1 MRAGRV
7 ILAIVGAVL
16 AITAFGMLAAGAGLL
31 WAESTQKDAGGFFN
45 TPTVELETDS
55 YALAST
61 EIDLGARPGDWF
73 PTGSI
78 ATVRIEA
85 QSGTDAPLFI
95 GIGPEDA
102 VESYLAGSGFAEVT
116 RIREDGSDYTT
127 TEGQAPPAPGE
138 QEFWVASTSGSG
150 AQQISWDV
158 AQGNWTVVIM
168 KADASPGVEVL
179 TSAGVRTSL
188 LVPIA
193 GVLLAGGLLM
203 AAVAAVLLVLATR
216 REGEPAPLSAGAA
229 GAGPYPLV
237 LTGRPEPDAGRWLWL
252 VKWLLIIPH
261 VIVLAF
267 LFTAFVLLTIVA
279 FFGILFTGRYPRS
292 IFDFNVGVMRWG
304 WRVAYYSYSALGTDR
319 YPPFTLDEV
328 ADYPAGLQVE
338 YPEQLS
344 RGLVLV
350 KWWLLA
356 IPHYL
361 IVGLLTSGLVWW
373 TTELGDTDAVARTG
387 GGLIGI
393 LVLIAAV
400 VLAVTGRYPQGL
412 YDLIMG
418 LNRWVYR
425 VGAYAALMTDEY
437 PPFRLDTGGGE
448 PGPGPDTADTS
459 SPPPATPP
467 PATPPG

>member
-1 MRAGRV
+1 MKAGRV

-16 AITAFGMLAAGAGLL
+16 AITAFGLLAAGAGLF
-31 WAESTQKDAGGFFN
+31 WADSTQKDAEGFFN

-55 YALAST
+55 HALAST

-78 ATVRIEA
+78 ATVRI
-85 QSGTDAPLFI
+85 DAESRSAAPVFI

-102 VESYLAGSGFAEVT
+102 VDAYLAGSGFAQVT
-116 RIREDGSDYTT
+116 RIRDDGADYTT
-127 TEGQAPPAPGE
+127 TDGGAPAAPADQG
-138 QEFWVASTSGSG
+138 FWVASTSGSG
-150 AQQISWDV
+150 TQQVSWDL

-168 KADASPGVEVL
+168 NADASPGVAVA

-188 LVPIA
+188 LAPIA
-193 GVLLAGGLLM
+193 GVLVAGGLLM

-216 REGEPAPLSAGAA
+216 REGEPSPLPATQVGT
-229 GAGPYPLV
+229 GPYPLV
-237 LTGRPEPDAGRWLWL
+237 LTGSPEPDAGRWLWL
-252 VKWLLIIPH
+252 VKWLLILPH

-279 FFGILFTGRYPRS
+279 FFAILFTGRYPRS

-319 YPPFTLDEV
+319 YPPFTLEEV
-328 ADYPAGLQVE
+328 ADYPAGLRIE

-361 IVGLLTSGLVWW
+361 IVGVLTSGLVWW
-373 TTELGDTDAVARTG
+373 TTELGDTDAVARAG

-400 VLAVTGRYPQGL
+400 VLAFTGRYPQGL

-437 PPFRLDTGGGE
+437 PPFRLDPGGAE
-448 PGPGPDTADTS
+448 AAADRPDTPPPPGPDD
-459 SPPPATPP
+459 
-467 PATPPG
+467 

>member
-1 MRAGRV
+1 MKAGRV
-7 ILAIVGAVL
+7 ILAVVGAVL
-16 AITAFGMLAAGAGLL
+16 AIIAFGMLAAGAGLL

-45 TPTVELETDS
+45 TSTVELETAS
-55 YALAST
+55 HALAST

-85 QSGTDAPLFI
+85 ESSTDAPLFI

-102 VESYLAGSGFAEVT
+102 VESYLAGSGFAQVT
-116 RIREDGSDYTT
+116 RIHDDGADYTT
-127 TEGQAPPAPGE
+127 TEGGAPPVPAE
-138 QEFWVASTSGSG
+138 QGFWVASASGSG
-150 AQQISWDV
+150 AQQVSWDL

-168 KADASPGVEVL
+168 NADASPGVAVL

-193 GVLLAGGLLM
+193 GALLAGGLLM

-216 REGEPAPLSAGAA
+216 REGEPAPLPAGEA
-229 GAGPYPLV
+229 GTGPYPLV

-261 VIVLAF
+261 VIALAF

-279 FFGILFTGRYPRS
+279 FFAILFTGRYPRS

-361 IVGLLTSGLVWW
+361 IVGVLTSGLVWW
-373 TTELGDTDAVARTG
+373 TTELGDTDAAARAG

-400 VLAVTGRYPQGL
+400 VLAVTGRYPRGL

-437 PPFRLDTGGGE
+437 PPFRLDPGGGE
-448 PGPGPDTADTS
+448 PAPGPETTDA
-459 SPPPATPP
+459 PPPAT
-467 PATPPG
+467 A